1 MVILIHP
8 GLLGTCCVAGTAW
21 GTREDTPR
29 NQTGLWPRSSQQT
42 GGMRYSLEN
51 CKPGEVDP
59 WGVTL
64 MCALEEVAFVMGHE
78 GDTRLLTGEGAWV
91 GISGGRKTP
100 AEEEGKGNAGL
111 SGGTQTSPF

>member
-1 MVILIHP
+1 
-8 GLLGTCCVAGTAW
+8 
-21 GTREDTPR
+21 
-29 NQTGLWPRSSQQT
+29 
-42 GGMRYSLEN
+42 
-51 CKPGEVDP
+51 
-59 WGVTL
+59 